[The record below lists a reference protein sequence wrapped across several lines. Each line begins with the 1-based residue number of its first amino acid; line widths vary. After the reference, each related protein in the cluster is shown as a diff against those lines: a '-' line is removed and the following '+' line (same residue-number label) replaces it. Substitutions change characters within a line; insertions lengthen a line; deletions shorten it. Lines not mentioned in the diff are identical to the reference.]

1 MEILNQN
8 LQVEKEDSNIY
19 VICKIFTLK
28 YDKMKMS
35 RKLILTQKDDKK
47 NSEGYL

>member
-8 LQVEKEDSNIY
+8 LQVEKEDSKIY
-19 VICKIFTLK
+19 VIQKIFTLK

-35 RKLILTQKDDKK
+35 RKLILSQKDDKK
-47 NSEGYL
+47 DFKGYL